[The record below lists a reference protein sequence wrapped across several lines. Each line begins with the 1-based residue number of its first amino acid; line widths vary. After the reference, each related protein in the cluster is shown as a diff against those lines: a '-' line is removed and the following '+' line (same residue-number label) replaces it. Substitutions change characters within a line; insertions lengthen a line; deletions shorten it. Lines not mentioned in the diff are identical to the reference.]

1 MMLRGKEFADL
12 NSLAETLVRFR
23 SVSNGGTRKRE
34 SAAAL
39 LRFMHGSNG
48 LIGRDRTVRR
58 VHIRLGP
65 SLARRPAEQYRRSS
79 GDRVA
84 LSMKS
89 FLATRSENPISS
101 KGKH

>member
-12 NSLAETLVRFR
+12 NSLAETMVRF
-23 SVSNGGTRKRE
+23 
-34 SAAAL
+34 
-39 LRFMHGSNG
+39 GSNG

-58 VHIRLGP
+58 VQIRLGP
-65 SLARRPAEQYRRSS
+65 SLARCPSKQYRRSS

-89 FLATRSENPISS
+89 FLATRSGNPISS